1 MSFTL
6 KSIEL
11 KNIKAHEYLLFEPVL
26 DGITAISGENGAGK
40 STIVDA
46 FAWAMYGIRP
56 SGIRN
61 KNFIKDDVN
70 PKEKPVSVKATILI
84 GGIEY
89 IVERKIISPEGSIE
103 CNVWGKKTGSVDF
116 AHVAGPSVSHVE
128 KFIKSE
134 LGLNEKGFLT
144 SILIQQKQVDQI
156 VSASPR
162 ERGIVIEELT
172 GISSITQAIQRTNE
186 NTRGLEKAA
195 SIFTIGNIDEAQE
208 KVEKQ
213 DKVCQDIAEKETQA
227 IKDFKEYQVDFNK
240 QKDNLDKQQVKV
252 EKRIKLTNSLENY
265 KTQIAFLKEQSEADL
280 NFILD
285 FRNKY
290 GTTIFTDVNSSKAK
304 VSSARG
310 ELQSLTFELNNFK
323 KNFKDTI
330 ADQKKCIL
338 LKGEFD
344 TVKDADKELKNLN
357 KKHTKLEESL
367 IAEQEKRAMMVSEL
381 KHSKSSHEHISGDE
395 TNCPVCKSKIKD
407 PEILKK
413 QLEKDIEG
421 FLKTKKDAENSIIK
435 LKDEIVEIKDK
446 ISKVTIAIEAIKEF
460 DKLESLEKEL
470 KIKIEKLS
478 QKEELAKVDLDALDA
493 EYNKV
498 LRIEADKKALDS
510 AKKRSLTVNGKIDSN
525 QEKVVEITEEIKELK
540 ALSDRSYNALI
551 TQVKEAESKLTKM
564 SISGKELRGRKNL
577 ELERLED
584 SKKNLNIVKDAMDK
598 YNELAK
604 QIDVSASAA
613 AMLNTFKADRIEH
626 SIPTLEFF
634 ASDFLSKFTG
644 GAFTKMTI
652 DEKFN
657 ISVTTSDGIIRPIAQ
672 LSGGELSSAA
682 IALRLGIAMLLNSS
696 DKNVLILDEVLV
708 SMDED
713 RSRQIM
719 ETIASMTNSQIIF
732 IAHNTDIN
740 SIADKTVLVSRE
752 NIKEDN

>member
-40 STIVDA
+40 STVVDA
-46 FAWAMYGIRP
+46 FAWALYGIRP

-70 PKEKPVSVKATILI
+70 PREKPVSVKATILI

-89 IVERKIISPEGSIE
+89 IVERKIITPEGTTE
-103 CNVWGKKTGSVDF
+103 CNVWGKKADTEDF
-116 AHVAGPSVSHVE
+116 AHVAGPAVSHVE
-128 KFIKSE
+128 KFIKNE
-134 LGLNEKGFLT
+134 LGMNEKGFLT

-172 GISSITQAIQRTNE
+172 GISSITQAVQKTNE

-195 SIFTIGNIDEAQE
+195 SIFTIGNIDEAEE
-208 KVEKQ
+208 KVNKQ
-213 DKVCQDIAEKETQA
+213 QEVCDDIDKREKEA
-227 IKDFKEYQVDFNK
+227 IEVFNDFKIVFTEQEANLAAQKIKVD
-240 QKDNLDKQQVKV
+240 
-252 EKRIKLTNSLENY
+252 KRINLTRDLETY
-265 KTQIAFLKEQSEADL
+265 KSQITFLKEQAETDL

-290 GTTIFTDVNSSKAK
+290 GTTIFVNASASK
-304 VSSARG
+304 VSVDKKRT
-310 ELQSLTFELNNFK
+310 ELHGLTF
-323 KNFKDTI
+323 
-330 ADQKKCIL
+330 
-338 LKGEFD
+338 
-344 TVKDADKELKNLN
+344 ELKNLN
-357 KKHTKLEESL
+357 ENLKNTLRDQNNCIELKGVFEDGKTANKELKILNKSLDTLEKEL
-367 IAEQEKRAMMVSEL
+367 AIEHDKRSMMTSEL
-381 KHSKSSHEHISGDE
+381 KHSKSSHEHISGE
-395 TNCPVCKSKIKD
+395 KTNCPVCKSKITD
-407 PEILKK
+407 PEHLKK
-413 QLEKDIEG
+413 EIEQDIDNFTKEKKSAEDKMLVIKEQITG
-421 FLKTKKDAENSIIK
+421 IKESIKTVS
-435 LKDEIVEIKDK
+435 
-446 ISKVTIAIEAIKEF
+446 IAIEAIKEYIKL
-460 DKLESLEKEL
+460 DKIQSDL
-470 KIKIEKLS
+470 IKNISKLS
-478 QKEELAKVDLDALDA
+478 QKEELAKADLEILEV

-498 LRIEADKKALDS
+498 LRIEADKKALDA
-510 AKKRSLTVNGKIDSN
+510 AKERSLTVNVKIDTN
-525 QEKVVEITEEIKELK
+525 QEKLIKTTAQIKELD
-540 ALSDRSYNALI
+540 ALPDRSYNALI
-551 TQVKEAESKLTKM
+551 TQVKEAENKLTRM
-564 SISGKELRGRKNL
+564 SISGKELRGRKKL
-577 ELERLED
+577 ELERLDD
-584 SKKNLNIVKDAMDK
+584 SKKNLKIVKDAMDK
-598 YNELAK
+598 YNELAE
-604 QIDVSASAA
+604 QIKVSTSAA
-613 AMLNTFKADRIEH
+613 AMLNTFKADRIEN

-644 GAFTKMTI
+644 GAFTRMTI

-657 ISVTTSDGIIRPIAQ
+657 TFVTTSTGTIRPIAQ

-740 SIADKTVLVSRE
+740 SIADKTVLISRE
-752 NIKEDN
+752 ESKEDI